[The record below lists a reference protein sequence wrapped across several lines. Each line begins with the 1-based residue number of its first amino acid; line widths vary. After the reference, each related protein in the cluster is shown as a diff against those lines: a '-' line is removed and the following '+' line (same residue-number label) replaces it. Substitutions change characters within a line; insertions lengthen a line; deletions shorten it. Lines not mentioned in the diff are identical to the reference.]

1 MIGGVVAMTVGDSV
15 GGIVGDAVGALRVTM
30 TAKKR
35 RRSNI
40 SLMLV
45 ENIIFRWKPMKSLA
59 VPLVPERLVPRGG
72 LWPRLGEFRPRAG
85 GK

>member
-1 MIGGVVAMTVGDSV
+1 MTVGDSV
-15 GGIVGDAVGALRVTM
+15 GGIVADSVGALRVTM

-59 VPLVPERLVPRGG
+59 VPFFLSVVLCYASMGIG
-72 LWPRLGEFRPRAG
+72 LPGPVGAAAAL
-85 GK
+85 